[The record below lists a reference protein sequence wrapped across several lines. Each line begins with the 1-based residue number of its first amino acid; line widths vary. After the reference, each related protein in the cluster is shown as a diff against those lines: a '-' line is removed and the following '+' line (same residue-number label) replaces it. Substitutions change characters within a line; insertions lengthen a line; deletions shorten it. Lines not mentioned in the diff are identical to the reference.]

1 MAHAAPVKLFY
12 TAPCET
18 VFAFG
23 TDSAEDDDYALKP
36 VQVFLVELMDPVSLL
51 LCTVVDKGDAVTFR
65 SLEVTHEG
73 VSSLRQLAPTM
84 LSMRLPYFGIFIS
97 FEMQEILEE
106 FKTALNEWF
115 DAKGTVDPAGQ
126 PEPGTRPTVTGPAI
140 GGVPNER

>member
-1 MAHAAPVKLFY
+1 
-12 TAPCET
+12 
-18 VFAFG
+18 
-23 TDSAEDDDYALKP
+23 
-36 VQVFLVELMDPVSLL
+36 
-51 LCTVVDKGDAVTFR
+51 
-65 SLEVTHEG
+65 
-73 VSSLRQLAPTM
+73 M

-140 GGVPNER
+140 GGVSAVMVLEHVQSFAAMVEDARSRTNAKLISDTPESLKELCSWTEGQIGAEQ